1 MRAIWIIASLIGAAA
16 SAEELPPDPTLGFA
30 LHLLD
35 RGDYYRAIGELE
47 RFRYQAPKSPEAF
60 AAGMMIGRAYELGGK
75 PLDAATWLEELRRQA
90 PTPSLHAEA
99 WVEQAYAHALG
110 GPLGA
115 PQTLDDLNAFFADR
129 EVFGRAS
136 RDTRDRAQYLLG
148 WSYLENGDAF
158 AASREL
164 RKVDLPWAGRLA
176 DAVDVRDR
184 LPHKSPLL
192 AGALSVVVPGL
203 GHVYLGQPLIGVA
216 ALGWNGLFTA
226 AAVDTAIHK
235 LYGVTAV
242 LGGLELLWYGG
253 AILGAVSGAY
263 KYNRDAELNHEE
275 ELKRVYDSAPSS
287 WPPREPAVEP
297 TPQSEKSPPSSS
309 LEAARRASATAFLR
323 ASPSRASSM
332 VTST

>member
-1 MRAIWIIASLIGAAA
+1 MRRPGWSKR
-16 SAEELPPDPTLGFA
+16 T
-30 LHLLD
+30 
-35 RGDYYRAIGELE
+35 
-47 RFRYQAPKSPEAF
+47 
-60 AAGMMIGRAYELGGK
+60 
-75 PLDAATWLEELRRQA
+75 
-90 PTPSLHAEA
+90 PTP
-99 WVEQAYAHALG
+99 W

-287 WPPREPAVEP
+287 SPPREPAIEP

-332 VTST
+332 VTSRQSPSRVPGGTRRGQPDRGVVHDEHRPTSLQRSTKAVAMSGLAVGGGVAMAGRADSRVLNRIRFAAEILAADRHPGR